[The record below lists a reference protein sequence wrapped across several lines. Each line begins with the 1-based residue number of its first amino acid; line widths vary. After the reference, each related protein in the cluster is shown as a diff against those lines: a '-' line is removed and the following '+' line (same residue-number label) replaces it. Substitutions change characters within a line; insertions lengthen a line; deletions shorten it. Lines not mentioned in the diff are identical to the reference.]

1 MPGVADVLTAIVIE
15 DLPGPDGGGA
25 AAGREAVMVGR
36 REESLAADTGRCGAG
51 AAYGSERREETPGLR
66 LAAGLARH
74 RHKLRSR
81 HSGPA

>member
-1 MPGVADVLTAIVIE
+1 MPSVADVLTAIVIE

-36 REESLAADTGRCGAG
+36 REESLAADTVRCGAG
-51 AAYGSERREETPGLR
+51 AAYGSERREEAPGLR
-66 LAAGLARH
+66 LAAGEVRH
-74 RHKLRSR
+74 GHESRAR